1 MPDLGIN
8 PGEYP
13 GEQTGK
19 GFLPYAGRSLCSGG
33 NKWIR
38 ELERKV
44 KHVWSATFSLMHV
57 PHKIIS
63 LRYNLGEIS
72 KLPEAAFR
80 LLLSARGPARRRAW
94 EQGAGTGA
102 RFSGLTQ
109 VPCQLTPD

>member
-13 GEQTGK
+13 GEQTSK

-94 EQGAGTGA
+94 EQGAAYGSPG
-102 RFSGLTQ
+102 
-109 VPCQLTPD
+109 